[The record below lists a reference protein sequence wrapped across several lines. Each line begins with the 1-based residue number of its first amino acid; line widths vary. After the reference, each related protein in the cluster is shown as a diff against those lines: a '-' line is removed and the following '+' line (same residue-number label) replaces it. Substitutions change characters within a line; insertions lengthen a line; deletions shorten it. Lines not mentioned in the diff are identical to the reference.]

1 MPCITSIFK
10 SHDSHVTRCLFPS
23 HCSNNE
29 SVVQEVRALEE
40 QAFTLPKFIL
50 KKVQELMQES
60 IGELTLVQHSAR
72 VYGDSVHVVTSY
84 GDIIETLCTHIV
96 THCSDEVWV
105 VYRVQL
111 TWIKIMDQG
120 Q

>member
-72 VYGDSVHVVTSY
+72 VYGDSVHIVTSY
-84 GDIIETLCTHIV
+84 GDSVHVVTSYSDIIERLCTH
-96 THCSDEVWV
+96 SDTL
-105 VYRVQL
+105 Q
-111 TWIKIMDQG
+111 
-120 Q
+120 